1 MADELPDID
10 SVLGSVRAVVHRLD
24 VIKNKIENLRVRRP
38 SPSGAVI
45 PEVDTKGR
53 LTSLYL
59 APGTVD
65 RFSSA
70 ELIVEIM
77 TGIRDSV
84 AEAAE
89 QTRVIVDSINDEDPS
104 ADETKGPDER
114 QAG

>member
-10 SVLGSVRAVVHRLD
+10 TVLASVRTVVHRLEA
-24 VIKNKIENLRVRRP
+24 IEEKIENLRVRRP

-70 ELIVEIM
+70 DLVAEIM
-77 TGIRDSV
+77 TGLRNSI

-89 QTRVIVDSINDEDPS
+89 QTRMILDSINDEDPS
-104 ADETKGPDER
+104 NDETADPN
-114 QAG
+114 

>member
-10 SVLGSVRAVVHRLD
+10 SVLASVRAVVYRLD
-24 VIKNKIENLRVRRP
+24 VIEDQIENLRVRRP

-70 ELIVEIM
+70 ELVAEIM
-77 TGIRDSV
+77 AGIRDSV

-89 QTRVIVDSINDEDPS
+89 QTRLIVDSINDEEPG
-104 ADETKGPDER
+104 ADEATGPNER